1 MEPKNNPTNLPG
13 NSDQEP
19 VNQDGAASISVRVEA
34 LLARMSLEEKIG
46 QMTLAEKNRITA
58 EDVRRLAIGAVLSGG
73 GGYPTGDNSPAGW
86 LTMINGYQEAALNS
100 RLGIPILYGVDAVHG
115 HNNLYGA
122 TIFPHNVGLG
132 ATRDADLVQR
142 IGRATAAEMVASGAN
157 WNYAPTIAVP
167 QDIRWGRTYEGY
179 GEESSLV
186 SRLGAAYLRGLQG
199 EDLTDPFSVLA
210 TPKHYVGDG
219 GTTWGTADMEYP
231 ALPHIGID
239 QPMEFIL
246 DQGDTR
252 LDEATLREVHLSP
265 YIEAIEAGALVI
277 MASFSSWNGE
287 KLHAHRYL
295 LTDVMKDELGFS
307 GFIVTD
313 WGAIDQLSDD
323 QYQAEVSAINAGI
336 DMNMVPWEY
345 ERFISHLKRAVESGD
360 VPLAR
365 IDDAVRRILTVKF
378 KAGLFEQPLA
388 DSGNISLI
396 GSPEHRALARE
407 AAAKSVVL
415 LKNENQALPLAKS
428 LPSIFIAGQW
438 ADDIGLQCGGW
449 TIEWLGKPGAITPG
463 TTILEAIRATVPA
476 DTVVEYDPQGEFDQ
490 VMADVGLVVLGE
502 TSYAE
507 GFGDRADLR
516 LSEADVAL
524 LERLR
529 PRCQKLVVILITG
542 RPLIITEQMPLMD
555 ALVVAWLPGSEEQGV
570 VDTLFGD
577 VPFTGKLP
585 YTWPRDMEQI
595 PLGNI
600 AGGKP
605 LFPFDFGLT

>member
-1 MEPKNNPTNLPG
+1 M
-13 NSDQEP
+13 
-19 VNQDGAASISVRVEA
+19 VNGF
-34 LLARMSLEEKIG
+34 
-46 QMTLAEKNRITA
+46 
-58 EDVRRLAIGAVLSGG
+58 
-73 GGYPTGDNSPAGW
+73 
-86 LTMINGYQEAALNS
+86 QEAALKS

-132 ATRDADLVQR
+132 ASRDADLVQR

-179 GEESSLV
+179 GEESLLI
-186 SRLGAAYLRGLQG
+186 SRLDAAHLRGLQG
-199 EDLTDPFSVLA
+199 EDLTDPFSVVA

-219 GTTWGTADMEYP
+219 GTTWGSADMEYP

-239 QPMEFIL
+239 QSMEFKL

-277 MASFSSWNGE
+277 MSSFSSWNGE
-287 KLHAHRYL
+287 RLHAHHYL
-295 LTDVMKDELGFS
+295 LTDVLKDELGFS

-313 WGAIDQLSDD
+313 WGAIDQLSEDN
-323 QYQAEVSAINAGI
+323 YQATVLAINARI

-345 ERFISHLKRAVESGD
+345 ELFTSNLKRAVENGD

-378 KAGLFEQPLA
+378 KAGLFEQQLA
-388 DSGNISLI
+388 DPENVSLV

-407 AAAKSVVL
+407 AVAKSVVL
-415 LKNENQALPLAKS
+415 LKNEDQVLPLAKS
-428 LPSIFIAGQW
+428 LSSIVIAGQW
-438 ADDIGLQCGGW
+438 ADDTGLQCGGR
-449 TIEWLGKPGAITPG
+449 TIEWLGKQGAITPG
-463 TTILEAIRATVPA
+463 TTILEAIRATVP
-476 DTVVEYDPQGEFDQ
+476 DGTVVEFDPKCEFDQ
-490 VMADVGLVVLGE
+490 AVDEQGRLRISDVGLVALGE
-502 TSYAE
+502 SSYAE
-507 GFGDRADLR
+507 GFGDRADLN

-529 PRCQKLVVILITG
+529 PRCQKLVVVLITG
-542 RPLIITEQMPLMD
+542 RPLIITEQLPLMD
-555 ALVVAWLPGSEEQGV
+555 ALVVAWLPGTEGQGV

-585 YTWPRDMEQI
+585 YTWPRDMDQI
-595 PLGNI
+595 PLNNV
-600 AGGKP
+600 AEGKP
-605 LFPFDFGLT
+605 LFPFGFGLT

>member
-1 MEPKNNPTNLPG
+1 M
-13 NSDQEP
+13 
-19 VNQDGAASISVRVEA
+19 
-34 LLARMSLEEKIG
+34 
-46 QMTLAEKNRITA
+46 
-58 EDVRRLAIGAVLSGG
+58 
-73 GGYPTGDNSPAGW
+73 
-86 LTMINGYQEAALNS
+86 
-100 RLGIPILYGVDAVHG
+100 
-115 HNNLYGA
+115 
-122 TIFPHNVGLG
+122 
-132 ATRDADLVQR
+132 
-142 IGRATAAEMVASGAN
+142 
-157 WNYAPTIAVP
+157 
-167 QDIRWGRTYEGY
+167 
-179 GEESSLV
+179 
-186 SRLGAAYLRGLQG
+186 
-199 EDLTDPFSVLA
+199 
-210 TPKHYVGDG
+210 
-219 GTTWGTADMEYP
+219 
-231 ALPHIGID
+231 
-239 QPMEFIL
+239 
-246 DQGDTR
+246 
-252 LDEATLREVHLSP
+252 
-265 YIEAIEAGALVI
+265 
-277 MASFSSWNGE
+277 
-287 KLHAHRYL
+287 
-295 LTDVMKDELGFS
+295 
-307 GFIVTD
+307 
-313 WGAIDQLSDD
+313 
-323 QYQAEVSAINAGI
+323 
-336 DMNMVPWEY
+336 
-345 ERFISHLKRAVESGD
+345 
-360 VPLAR
+360 
-365 IDDAVRRILTVKF
+365 RRILTVKF

-396 GSPEHRALARE
+396 GLPEHRALARE